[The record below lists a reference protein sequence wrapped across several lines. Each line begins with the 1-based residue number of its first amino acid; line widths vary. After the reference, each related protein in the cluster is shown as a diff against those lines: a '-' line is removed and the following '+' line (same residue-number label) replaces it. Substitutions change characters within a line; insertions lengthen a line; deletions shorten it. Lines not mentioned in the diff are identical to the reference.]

1 MTDNELD
8 HLMRN
13 VLLDAIAL
21 DEESYKDDTTFVP
34 SSKYRHQMMAMLANP
49 LKWAHR
55 RARPA
60 WKRVIQKVAMILL
73 VFSLSMGSLMAVSP
87 TVRATVV
94 RWVTEW
100 YETHI
105 LYRYSGEQ
113 ITDVMPQYEISDLP
127 KGYAEVESK
136 RVEWPEYISFTYCN
150 PDKENDQGIIFDYA
164 YMSQGGAVDF
174 ETEDTEVLSVTV
186 NGLDGQL
193 FLAEDWENTRSTLTW
208 IDTESN
214 IQFTLMAALSE
225 DDILHIAESV
235 CLTKMPKQNYF

>member
-13 VLLDAIAL
+13 ILLDAIAL
-21 DEESYKDDTTFVP
+21 DEESCKEDRTFEP
-34 SSKYRHQMMAMLANP
+34 SLKHQRQMTAMLANP
-49 LKWAHR
+49 LKWAHS
-55 RARPA
+55 RARPV
-60 WKRVIQKVAMILL
+60 WKKALQKIAVIFLT
-73 VFSLSMGSLMAVSP
+73 FSLGLGSLMAVSP
-87 TVRATVV
+87 TVRATVA
-94 RWVTEW
+94 RWVTKR

-105 LYRYSGEQ
+105 TYRYSGEQ
-113 ITDVMPQYEISDLP
+113 NTDEMPQYEITDLP
-127 KGYAEVESK
+127 EGYIEVENK

-174 ETEDTEVLSVTV
+174 ETEDTEVLSVAV

-235 CLTKMPKQNYF
+235 CLTKMPK

>member
-105 LYRYSGEQ
+105 LYRYLGEQ
-113 ITDVMPQYEISDLP
+113 ITDVMPRYGISALPEGYEEVSGERIEETNYIHIAYQDSLHPNSQTIYFDYTYMQQGSGADYSTENSNALQVSVN
-127 KGYAEVESK
+127 GVQGILFVSEEVENM
-136 RVEWPEYISFTYCN
+136 W
-150 PDKENDQGIIFDYA
+150 
-164 YMSQGGAVDF
+164 
-174 ETEDTEVLSVTV
+174 
-186 NGLDGQL
+186 
-193 FLAEDWENTRSTLTW
+193 STLTW
-208 IDTESN
+208 IDERAN
-214 IQFTLMAALSE
+214 LQFSIDAAMKS
-225 DDILHIAESV
+225 DDIIHMAESV
-235 CLTKMPKQNYF
+235 KLVEMPK